1 MINFGL
7 QWSLQN
13 TTNCH
18 VLSVYEKHKCDE
30 KHPMLAQMLWLTL
43 SIGSENSIHKK
54 LNHQQSTHFLTMIP
68 LLQEASPQILAFV
81 VLRMHGRLGLEEPL
95 DDPIVAVLGCK
106 VQRCFASGAAAQGQP
121 RRQNRNERKWK
132 NTLRKCWRLKSQ
144 SFGNVSTLKIPLD
157 LRNIKVLRC
166 LEAIELFKKMKK
178 PCQPRRQPGCAC
190 MLNVEISSQGNFL
203 ECWMNVEISRHIQTY
218 LANR

>member
-1 MINFGL
+1 MKTVSTKIEP
-7 QWSLQN
+7 S
-13 TTNCH
+13 TI
-18 VLSVYEKHKCDE
+18 
-30 KHPMLAQMLWLTL
+30 HPLPHNDP
-43 SIGSENSIHKK
+43 I
-54 LNHQQSTHFLTMIP
+54 
-68 LLQEASPQILAFV
+68 ASGGFPQILAFV

-132 NTLRKCWRLKSQ
+132 NTLRKFWRLKSQ

-166 LEAIELFKKMKK
+166 LEAIELLKKMKK

-203 ECWMNVEISRHIQTY
+203 ECWMNVEISRHIYKRTWPTGSVWKDEYNCQAGILY
-218 LANR
+218 QEFSQDGLEWLG